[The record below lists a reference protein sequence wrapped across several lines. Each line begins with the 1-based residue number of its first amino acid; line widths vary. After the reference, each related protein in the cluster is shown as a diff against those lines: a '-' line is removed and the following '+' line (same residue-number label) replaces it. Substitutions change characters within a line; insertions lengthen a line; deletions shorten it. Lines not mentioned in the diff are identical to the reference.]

1 MKIGI
6 MIAATAESGDIAE
19 ISREA
24 ENLGYES
31 LFIPEHPVIP
41 IGFKTPLPGGAGA
54 GTLPEHYGRWMD
66 PFVAL
71 SVAAAVT
78 KRIRLGTGI
87 CLLPE
92 REPIIAAKTIATL
105 DVISGGRVI
114 LGVGAGWLREE
125 TEALG
130 THFVTR
136 WKRLRET
143 VEALRVLWKERE
155 PSYEGE
161 LVKFPAVRCDPKPIQ
176 KNGPPILLGARG
188 PKAIERVVRTY
199 DRWVPIAGKPSSLKR
214 DIGALRKVASERGR
228 NPDSFDISAFIG
240 PAEDGISSDDLQAYK
255 DAGANRLVLFS
266 QGDAI
271 KMAAGETLK
280 IVRRLAPTVER
291 AARLN

>member
-1 MKIGI
+1 MKIGV

-19 ISREA
+19 IAREV

-41 IGFKTPLPGGAGA
+41 IGFQTPLPGGGG

-78 KRIRLGTGI
+78 RRVKLGTGI

-130 THFVTR
+130 TRFETR

-143 VEALRVLWKERE
+143 VEALRVLWKEPE
-155 PSYEGE
+155 PSYQGE

-199 DRWVPIAGKPSSLKR
+199 DGWVPIAGRPSGLKR
-214 DIGALRKVASERGR
+214 DIEALRKVASERGR

-240 PAEDGISSDDLQAYK
+240 PAEDGISSDDLQGYK

-271 KMAAGETLK
+271 KMAAGKTLE